1 MKLNPKIIRLGLIS
15 LGVLVAA
22 GGVYLKLI
30 QKEQTEPPPA
40 IRPVKTLVAKSID
53 EAEALQQTGEIQP
66 RTETALSF
74 LIGGKLIKR
83 VVEVGDSVKA
93 GTVLAALD
101 DTDVS
106 NELKSAEA
114 ELSGAISAENQ
125 ATLANKRASDLLK
138 ISAISKAEAEAAE
151 ASFRAAVAKREAV
164 QSLVEAARQKKS
176 YAVLTAREDGIVT
189 AASANIGQV
198 VAPGQMIVSIA
209 SLGEREAVFAVPETL
224 IHLGSPEIPVE
235 VSLASNPAIKTLGK
249 VREVSPNADP
259 GTRTF
264 RVRVSLP
271 KAPEEMALGV
281 SVLGKAMLP
290 SRRTFHL
297 PPSSLTSAA
306 EQPAVYVVQTKT
318 STLERRPIKVGR
330 FTKDIVSVTEGLSEG
345 ELVVT
350 AGVSKLR
357 PNQAIKLEKEAAR

>member
-22 GGVYLKLI
+22 GGLHLKLTH
-30 QKEQTEPPPA
+30 QEQTQPPPA

-74 LIGGKLIKR
+74 LIGGTLIKR

-138 ISAISKAEAEAAE
+138 ISAISKAEAEAARLKE
-151 ASFRAAVAKREAV
+151 QMEKLRALQAQLRNQQLQADAHRNAP
-164 QSLVEAARQKKS
+164 LRPPWN
-176 YAVLTAREDGIVT
+176 RH
-189 AASANIGQV
+189 
-198 VAPGQMIVSIA
+198 VAPRVERSMGSGGKLSLFHRAKPDERPA
-209 SLGEREAVFAVPETL
+209 SVAFPRPGDEVFVLAPARRGAQL
-224 IHLGSPEIPVE
+224 I
-235 VSLASNPAIKTLGK
+235 
-249 VREVSPNADP
+249 
-259 GTRTF
+259 
-264 RVRVSLP
+264 
-271 KAPEEMALGV
+271 
-281 SVLGKAMLP
+281 
-290 SRRTFHL
+290 
-297 PPSSLTSAA
+297 
-306 EQPAVYVVQTKT
+306 
-318 STLERRPIKVGR
+318 
-330 FTKDIVSVTEGLSEG
+330 
-345 ELVVT
+345 
-350 AGVSKLR
+350 
-357 PNQAIKLEKEAAR
+357 